1 MNWLLYAVFFYILF
15 TVWFILIQ
23 VHFWKNSLQI
33 IQIYDIEN
41 ICIRLQK
48 KKSFLSVEF
57 NSLLSWVWCCCSFV
71 FVALEIRASH
81 ILPKSFTTELSPHH
95 QLGYTFKLESSV
107 KPGFYFINYDHLI
120 VYSILAHIEFQT
132 VFNFGTGDQ
141 VQVFAHA
148 EHKRYHWANPP
159 ALRMSVLL

>member
-1 MNWLLYAVFFYILF
+1 M
-15 TVWFILIQ
+15 
-23 VHFWKNSLQI
+23 
-33 IQIYDIEN
+33 
-41 ICIRLQK
+41 
-48 KKSFLSVEF
+48 
-57 NSLLSWVWCCCSFV
+57 

-81 ILPKSFTTELSPHH
+81 ILAKSFTTELSPHH

-148 EHKRYHWANPP
+148 EHKRYH
-159 ALRMSVLL
+159 